1 MGTMP
6 AVDRKQRSKDRAMS
20 MQSEVKM
27 AFERFVDQKWR
38 DSLNII
44 RRSI

>member
-6 AVDRKQRSKDRAMS
+6 AADRKQRSKERAMS

-27 AFERFVDQKWR
+27 AFERFVDQKCR
-38 DSLNII
+38 DSLTII
-44 RRSI
+44 SRSI